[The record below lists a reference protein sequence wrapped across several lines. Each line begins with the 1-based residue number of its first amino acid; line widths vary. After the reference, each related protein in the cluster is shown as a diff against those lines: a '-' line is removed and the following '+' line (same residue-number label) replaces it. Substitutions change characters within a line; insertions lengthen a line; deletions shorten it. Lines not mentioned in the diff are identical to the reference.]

1 MTTKTKFSGVVPR
14 TFNSPEQ
21 LPSSKDEA
29 QEWQEANRSFWESSP
44 MRYDW
49 KREIEYEEGSK
60 RFFGEIDR
68 RFFSNVKL
76 FMPWKHIPFDNLI
89 PFDEL
94 KHKNVLEIGVGLGS
108 HASLLA
114 AQAQSYTGIDLT
126 AYAVKMTAER
136 MKMFERGA
144 DIRRMDAED
153 MKFPDSTFDFV
164 WSWGVIH
171 HSANTRK
178 ILQEIHRVLK
188 PGGQAVIMVY
198 NRGWW
203 NYYICG
209 GVINGLIRG
218 RIFKFG
224 TLAKSIQADT
234 DGALARYY
242 SARSWKIL
250 AGEYFSV
257 NYVTVKGA
265 KSDVL
270 PIPGG
275 RVKDA
280 LMSLFPDSVARFLT
294 HQCGMGGFLISGLVK
309 N

>member
-1 MTTKTKFSGVVPR
+1 MTAKTNFSSFVPR
-14 TFNSPEQ
+14 TFDSPEQ

-29 QEWQEANRSFWESSP
+29 QEWQEANRSFWESNP

-49 KREIEYEEGSK
+49 KKSIECEEGS
-60 RFFGEIDR
+60 RQFFEEIDR
-68 RFFSNVKL
+68 RFFCTVKP
-76 FMPWKHIPFDNLI
+76 FMPWKHTPFDNLI
-89 PFDEL
+89 PFDEI

-126 AYAVKMTAER
+126 AYAVRMTTHR
-136 MKMFERGA
+136 MKVFERKA
-144 DIRRMDAED
+144 NIQQMDAED
-153 MKFPDSTFDFV
+153 MKFLDSTFDFV

-171 HSANTRK
+171 HSSNTKK
-178 ILQEIHRVLK
+178 ILQEIYRVLK

-203 NYYICG
+203 NYYVCG
-209 GVINGLIRG
+209 GLLNGVIRG
-218 RIFKFG
+218 RIFKFES
-224 TLAKSIQADT
+224 LAKSIQAGT

-242 SARSWKIL
+242 SSRSWKAL
-250 AGEYFSV
+250 AGEYFKV
-257 NYVTVKGA
+257 HVTVMGP
-265 KSDVL
+265 KSDVF

-275 RVKDA
+275 RVKDT
-280 LMSLFPDSVARFLT
+280 LMNLLPDSLARFLT